1 MSGRFHDDSVRLRH
15 RGGICGAQ
23 IPAGIFF
30 FQGKH
35 LRSLPGRDLQA
46 RRPAACLARR
56 IPPPKWPAPLS
67 SRNAPILA
75 VPSAI
80 TSTNFAYIVSGSAG
94 EFLSFFKCSL
104 KKYLFP
110 KVSWYFLFSSFC
122 SSGRSAPG
130 RRVVVKP
137 KRQPT
142 PLWWPA
148 IHLEVKPISI
158 TDRTLLTPSRLLR
171 LTIRLMGNCAL
182 LRPRGGRLGDAQFL
196 QRNLHER

>member
-1 MSGRFHDDSVRLRH
+1 MSWPKSSTGRPLRPSRSLERTRKELTEPKPRNGLSAVSGRFHDDSVRLRH

-35 LRSLPGRDLQA
+35 LRSLPGRDLPA

-110 KVSWYFLFSSFC
+110 KVSWYF
-122 SSGRSAPG
+122 
-130 RRVVVKP
+130 
-137 KRQPT
+137 
-142 PLWWPA
+142 
-148 IHLEVKPISI
+148 
-158 TDRTLLTPSRLLR
+158 
-171 LTIRLMGNCAL
+171 
-182 LRPRGGRLGDAQFL
+182 
-196 QRNLHER
+196 